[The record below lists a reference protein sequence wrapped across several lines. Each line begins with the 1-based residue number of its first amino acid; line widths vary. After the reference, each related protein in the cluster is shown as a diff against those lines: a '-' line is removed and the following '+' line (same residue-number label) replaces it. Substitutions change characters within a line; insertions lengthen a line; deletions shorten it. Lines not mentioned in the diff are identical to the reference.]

1 MPPNKKLFL
10 ETSVPRK
17 RLFGHSLSQKQIDEF
32 IGQSK
37 CWSSQYVRM
46 EFKRSVVQNLIF
58 VYNVA
63 QEEDT
68 PGDTLNVISETF
80 SNRLP
85 KLLLSALSRLASE
98 PDIIGNKQKF
108 LFKLQTL
115 IELAGQYLDDFV
127 EDYVNNETGCPLAK
141 ASTKESYEKFLDE
154 IDCKTECRVERLWRR
169 SKDNLK
175 RLTGVQSTQ
184 PPHSRNIGF
193 TTPLSLIRQAI
204 TDPSRPKSKQNCMKA
219 GDFVIALEMPKE
231 YRMLTF
237 DRAFESICQIIG
249 KEVYRFPAL
258 STLRGQRGTS
268 PQQP

>member
-1 MPPNKKLFL
+1 MPLNKKLFL

-17 RLFGHSLSQKQIDEF
+17 RLFGHSLSRKQIDDF
-32 IGQSK
+32 IGESK

-46 EFKRSVVQNLIF
+46 EFKRSVVQNLIL

-68 PGDTLNVISETF
+68 PADTLNVISETF

-85 KLLLSALSRLASE
+85 KLLLSALSTLANE
-98 PDIIGNKQKF
+98 PDLISNKQKF

-115 IELAGQYLDDFV
+115 IELAEQYLDDLV
-127 EDYVNNETGCPLAK
+127 EDYVNNETGCPLAR

-154 IDCKTECRVERLWRR
+154 IDCKADCRVERLWRR

-184 PPHSRNIGF
+184 RPHSLNRGF
-193 TTPLSLIRQAI
+193 TTPLPLITQAI
-204 TDPSRPKSKQNCMKA
+204 GEPSAPKSKLNCMKA
-219 GDFVIALEMPKE
+219 GDFVIALEMPKQ

-249 KEVYRFPAL
+249 KEFYRFPAL
-258 STLRGQRGTS
+258 SDLRAERGS
-268 PQQP
+268 ES

>member
-1 MPPNKKLFL
+1 MATNKKLFL

-17 RLFGHSLSQKQIDEF
+17 RLFGHSLSKKQIDEF
-32 IGQSK
+32 IGPSK

-46 EFKRSVVQNLIF
+46 EFKRSVVQNLIH

-63 QEEDT
+63 QEEDS

-85 KLLLSALSRLASE
+85 KLLLSALSSLASE

-108 LFKLQTL
+108 LFKLETL
-115 IELAGQYLDDFV
+115 IKLAEQYLDDLV
-127 EDYVNNETGCPLAK
+127 EDYVNNETGCPLAR

-154 IDCKTECRVERLWRR
+154 IDCKAECRVERLWRR
-169 SKDNLK
+169 SKDSLK

-184 PPHSRNIGF
+184 PPHSRNSGF
-193 TTPLSLIRQAI
+193 TKPLPLIKQAI
-204 TDPSRPKSKQNCMKA
+204 TDPSRPKSKQNCMEA
-219 GDFVIALEMPKE
+219 GDFVIALEMPKQ
-231 YRMLTF
+231 YLLLTF

-258 STLRGQRGTS
+258 SNLRAQRVSEQG
-268 PQQP
+268 P